1 MAEVTPIRTAAETAL
16 LARFPQVRTALP
28 GGAAAGALREAAFA
42 RFSEAGL
49 PHRRVEAW
57 KYTDLRAL
65 LREAAPPAAAPD
77 AASLDRAEAQ
87 LAALHPA
94 QGLRLVLVDG
104 AFVPALTAG
113 EPATGLRVRSLSEIL
128 SGTDAALLDRIA
140 PEGLGQDDA
149 VLALNTAFMTDG
161 VVIEVADGAVLDVPV
176 EIVSVSTAAEP
187 VSVVTRS
194 AVLVGRGARAT
205 VVETH
210 VNASAQHNTA
220 LVVDVADGAELEHI
234 VQFGAGPVPVTPGVT
249 LASSLVTLGADV
261 TFRSVALATAVSLVR
276 NQVFMAYRGENT
288 TATLGGAA
296 LLKGREHV
304 DTTLVVDHAV
314 PHCESRELY
323 KHVLDGESTG
333 VFQGKIIVKPLAQ
346 KTDGRMMSQAV
357 LLADGATMNNK
368 PELEIFADDVQCAHG
383 ATCGALDEDLLFY
396 LRARGLP
403 KAEAE
408 ALMLQAFAGE
418 ALEIVQDETVRVR
431 LEETVEAW
439 LRRRM

>member
-16 LARFPQVRTALP
+16 LARFPTVRQTLP
-28 GGAAAGALREAAFA
+28 GAGALRDAAFA

-65 LREAAPPAAAPD
+65 LREAASPAVAPD
-77 AASLDRAEAQ
+77 AAAIDRARQQ
-87 LAALHPA
+87 LAGLHDA

-104 AFVPALTAG
+104 ALASGLTVG
-113 EPATGLRVRSLSEIL
+113 ATPEGVRFRSLSEVL
-128 SGTDAALLDRIA
+128 AGGDAALLARLA
-140 PEGLGQDDA
+140 PDGVGQDDA

-161 VVIEVADGAVLDVPV
+161 VVIEIAEGASLDVPV
-176 EIVSVSTAAEP
+176 EIVSVATSAEP
-187 VSVVTRS
+187 TSIVTRS
-194 AVLVGRGARAT
+194 VVLAGKGAKAT
-205 VVETH
+205 ILETH
-210 VNASAQHNTA
+210 VNASAQRNTA
-220 LVVDVADGAELEHI
+220 LVLDVADGGEFEHV
-234 VQFGAGPVPVTPGVT
+234 VQFGAGPAPATQGMV
-249 LASSLVTLGADV
+249 LASSLVALGADV
-261 TFRSVALATAVSLVR
+261 KFRSVAVNTGVALVR
-276 NQVFMAYRGENT
+276 NQIFLAYRGENT
-288 TATLGGAA
+288 HATLGGAA
-296 LLKGREHV
+296 LLRGREHS

-333 VFQGKIIVKPLAQ
+333 VFQGKIVVLPIAQ

-383 ATCGALDEDLLFY
+383 ATCGALDDDLLFY

-403 KAEAE
+403 KPDAE

-418 ALEIVQDETVRVR
+418 ALEIVQDETVRSR
-431 LEETVEAW
+431 LEATVERW
-439 LRRRM
+439 LRERM